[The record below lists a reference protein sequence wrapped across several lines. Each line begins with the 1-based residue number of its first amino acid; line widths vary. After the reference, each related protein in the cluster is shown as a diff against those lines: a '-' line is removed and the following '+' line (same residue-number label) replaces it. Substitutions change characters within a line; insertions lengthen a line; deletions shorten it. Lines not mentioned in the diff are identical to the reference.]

1 MHGFFAAPCASVD
14 TGGGGP
20 YNQGRVSGNPGSK
33 GRFADMAVIQMP
45 SRGKKDETGMITK
58 WYKKTGDWVAEGDEL
73 FSFDTDDG
81 SYTVKSQK
89 AGRLVAIFVPEGEL
103 VHCPTDVGMLSSPS
117 PESVLHLGRMQFVD
131 EEKPRVA
138 PRADPGPISP
148 EAEPAPLAEPAP
160 EAEAVPL
167 AEPAPEAEE
176 APLAEAAPE
185 AEPAP
190 EAEAAPLAEEAPEE
204 LGDAEPQADEAPA
217 ELDSSAQEG
226 AEETAPEEDAQP
238 AEAEPEEDAPGIAL
252 SFADMEPEEADE
264 EEARA
269 AGAEAA
275 EDGAP
280 ESEAQAEDAPESEA
294 PQEETAE
301 ETPSEQEPEQTEP
314 EAAAAEPARPASLTR
329 RVDVALCQDIAA
341 RTGVTLAAMVRFA
354 ALRSAPAGLLA
365 PLEDETL
372 RGMSAQQD
380 LPNVQDLGKW
390 GVMRAQRTGA
400 GELCFLVPAAAETA
414 RRKGEAVEWVPTL
427 ELTLCFDEAKLSLE
441 EAARFLG
448 DTCRNLENFWD
459 LLL

>member
-45 SRGKKDETGMITK
+45 SRGKKEETGMITK

-138 PRADPGPISP
+138 PHADPEPVSP
-148 EAEPAPLAEPAP
+148 EAEPAP
-160 EAEAVPL
+160 V

-176 APLAEAAPE
+176 APAPQ
-185 AEPAP
+185 
-190 EAEAAPLAEEAPEE
+190 AEAAPLAEAAPEE

-226 AEETAPEEDAQP
+226 ADEIAPEEDAQP

-275 EDGAP
+275 EDGAL
-280 ESEAQAEDAPESEA
+280 ESEAQADDAPEAEA

-301 ETPSEQEPEQTEP
+301 ETLHEQEPEQTEP

-390 GVMRAQRTGA
+390 GVVRAQRTGA
-400 GELCFLVPAAAETA
+400 GELCFLVPAAAEMA

>member
-1 MHGFFAAPCASVD
+1 
-14 TGGGGP
+14 
-20 YNQGRVSGNPGSK
+20 
-33 GRFADMAVIQMP
+33 MAVIQMP

-117 PESVLHLGRMQFVD
+117 PESVLRMGRMQFVD

-138 PRADPGPISP
+138 PHADPEPISP
-148 EAEPAPLAEPAP
+148 EAEAAP
-160 EAEAVPL
+160 ET
-167 AEPAPEAEE
+167 EPAPEAEE
-176 APLAEAAPE
+176 
-185 AEPAP
+185 
-190 EAEAAPLAEEAPEE
+190 APLAEEAPEE
-204 LGDAEPQADEAPA
+204 LGDAEPQEDEAPA
-217 ELDSSAQEG
+217 EPDSSAQEG
-226 AEETAPEEDAQP
+226 ADETAPEEDAQP
-238 AEAEPEEDAPGIAL
+238 AEAEPEEEAPGIAL

-275 EDGAP
+275 EDDAQ

-294 PQEETAE
+294 SQEETAE
-301 ETPSEQEPEQTEP
+301 EAMPEQEPELPEP

-354 ALRSAPAGLLA
+354 ALRSAPAGVLA

-372 RGMSAQQD
+372 RGMSAQQE

-390 GVMRAQRTGA
+390 GVVRAQRTGA

>member
-1 MHGFFAAPCASVD
+1 MHGFFAAACASVD

-138 PRADPGPISP
+138 PHADPEPIAPDAEPAP
-148 EAEPAPLAEPAP
+148 EEEPAPLAEPAP
-160 EAEAVPL
+160 EAEEA
-167 AEPAPEAEE
+167 PAPQ
-176 APLAEAAPE
+176 
-185 AEPAP
+185 
-190 EAEAAPLAEEAPEE
+190 AEAAPLAEAVPEEAPEE

-238 AEAEPEEDAPGIAL
+238 AEAEPEEEAPGIAL

-264 EEARA
+264 
-269 AGAEAA
+269 AEAA
-275 EDGAP
+275 EDG
-280 ESEAQAEDAPESEA
+280 APESEA

-301 ETPSEQEPEQTEP
+301 EAPSEQEPEQPEP
-314 EAAAAEPARPASLTR
+314 EAAAAEPVRPASLTR

-372 RGMSAQQD
+372 RGNERAAGSAQRAGPGQVGRRARAAHGRGRAL
-380 LPNVQDLGKW
+380 LPRSGGGGDGA
-390 GVMRAQRTGA
+390 AQGRGGRVGSDAGA
-400 GELCFLVPAAAETA
+400 DA
-414 RRKGEAVEWVPTL
+414 
-427 ELTLCFDEAKLSLE
+427 
-441 EAARFLG
+441 
-448 DTCRNLENFWD
+448 
-459 LLL
+459 LL

>member
-1 MHGFFAAPCASVD
+1 
-14 TGGGGP
+14 
-20 YNQGRVSGNPGSK
+20 
-33 GRFADMAVIQMP
+33 MAVIQMP

-138 PRADPGPISP
+138 PHADPEPIAPDAEPAP
-148 EAEPAPLAEPAP
+148 EEEPAPLAEPAP
-160 EAEAVPL
+160 EAEEA
-167 AEPAPEAEE
+167 PAPQ
-176 APLAEAAPE
+176 
-185 AEPAP
+185 
-190 EAEAAPLAEEAPEE
+190 AEAAPLAEAVPEEAPEE

-238 AEAEPEEDAPGIAL
+238 AEAEPEEEAPGIAL
-252 SFADMEPEEADE
+252 SFADMEPEEAD
-264 EEARA
+264 
-269 AGAEAA
+269 GAEAA

-280 ESEAQAEDAPESEA
+280 ESEA

-301 ETPSEQEPEQTEP
+301 EVPSEQEPEQTES

-390 GVMRAQRTGA
+390 GVVRAQRTGA

-427 ELTLCFDEAKLSLE
+427 ELTLCFDEAKLSLA

-448 DTCRNLENFWD
+448 DTCRNLENFWA

>member
-1 MHGFFAAPCASVD
+1 
-14 TGGGGP
+14 
-20 YNQGRVSGNPGSK
+20 
-33 GRFADMAVIQMP
+33 MAVIQMP

-117 PESVLHLGRMQFVD
+117 PESVLHLGRMQFMD

-138 PRADPGPISP
+138 PHADPEPIS
-148 EAEPAPLAEPAP
+148 
-160 EAEAVPL
+160 
-167 AEPAPEAEE
+167 
-176 APLAEAAPE
+176 PE

-226 AEETAPEEDAQP
+226 AEESAPEEDAQP
-238 AEAEPEEDAPGIAL
+238 AEAEPEEEAPGIAL

-264 EEARA
+264 EAARA

-301 ETPSEQEPEQTEP
+301 EALHEQEPELPEP

-354 ALRSAPAGLLA
+354 ALRSAPAGVLA

-372 RGMSAQQD
+372 RGMSAQQE

-390 GVMRAQRTGA
+390 GVVRAQRTGA

>member
-1 MHGFFAAPCASVD
+1 
-14 TGGGGP
+14 
-20 YNQGRVSGNPGSK
+20 
-33 GRFADMAVIQMP
+33 MAVIQMP

-138 PRADPGPISP
+138 PHADPEPVSP

-160 EAEAVPL
+160 EAE
-167 AEPAPEAEE
+167 EAT
-176 APLAEAAPE
+176 APLAEA
-185 AEPAP
+185 AP

-204 LGDAEPQADEAPA
+204 LDDAEPQEDEAPA
-217 ELDSSAQEG
+217 ELDSSAQE
-226 AEETAPEEDAQP
+226 EDAQP
-238 AEAEPEEDAPGIAL
+238 AEAEPEEEAPGIAL

-280 ESEAQAEDAPESEA
+280 ESEA

-301 ETPSEQEPEQTEP
+301 ETMPEQEPEQPEQ
-314 EAAAAEPARPASLTR
+314 EAAASEPARPASLTR

-390 GVMRAQRTGA
+390 GVVRAQRTGA

>member
-1 MHGFFAAPCASVD
+1 
-14 TGGGGP
+14 
-20 YNQGRVSGNPGSK
+20 
-33 GRFADMAVIQMP
+33 MAVIQMP

-138 PRADPGPISP
+138 PHADSEPVSP
-148 EAEPAPLAEPAP
+148 EAEPAPLAEPTP
-160 EAEAVPL
+160 E
-167 AEPAPEAEE
+167 
-176 APLAEAAPE
+176 
-185 AEPAP
+185 
-190 EAEAAPLAEEAPEE
+190 AEEAPEE

-238 AEAEPEEDAPGIAL
+238 AEAEPEEEAPGIAL

-294 PQEETAE
+294 PQEETEAE
-301 ETPSEQEPEQTEP
+301 TLPEQEPEQPEL

-390 GVMRAQRTGA
+390 GVVRAQRTGA

-427 ELTLCFDEAKLSLE
+427 ELTLCFDEVKLSLE

>member
-138 PRADPGPISP
+138 PHADPEPI
-148 EAEPAPLAEPAP
+148 
-160 EAEAVPL
+160 
-167 AEPAPEAEE
+167 APEAEE
-176 APLAEAAPE
+176 SPLAEATPLAEAAPE
-185 AEPAP
+185 AEEAPAP
-190 EAEAAPLAEEAPEE
+190 QAEAAPLAEAVPEEASEE

-226 AEETAPEEDAQP
+226 AEETEPEEDAQP
-238 AEAEPEEDAPGIAL
+238 AEAEPEEEAPGIAL

-280 ESEAQAEDAPESEA
+280 ESEAQAEDAPEAEA

-301 ETPSEQEPEQTEP
+301 ETPSEQEPEQTES

-354 ALRSAPAGLLA
+354 ALRSAPVGLLA

-390 GVMRAQRTGA
+390 GVVRAQRTGA

-427 ELTLCFDEAKLSLE
+427 ELTLCFDEAKLSLA

>member
-1 MHGFFAAPCASVD
+1 MHGFFAAACASVD

-117 PESVLHLGRMQFVD
+117 PESVLHLGRMQFMD

-138 PRADPGPISP
+138 PHADPEPVSP
-148 EAEPAPLAEPAP
+148 EAEES
-160 EAEAVPL
+160 
-167 AEPAPEAEE
+167 
-176 APLAEAAPE
+176 PLAEAAPE
-185 AEPAP
+185 AEEAPAP
-190 EAEAAPLAEEAPEE
+190 EAEAAPQAEAAPLAEPTPEAEEAPEE

-217 ELDSSAQEG
+217 ELDSSA
-226 AEETAPEEDAQP
+226 PEEDAQP
-238 AEAEPEEDAPGIAL
+238 AEAEPEEEAPGIAL

-280 ESEAQAEDAPESEA
+280 ESEA

-301 ETPSEQEPEQTEP
+301 EAPSEQEPEQPEP
-314 EAAAAEPARPASLTR
+314 ETAAAEPARPASLTR

-390 GVMRAQRTGA
+390 GVVRAQRTGA

>member
-1 MHGFFAAPCASVD
+1 
-14 TGGGGP
+14 
-20 YNQGRVSGNPGSK
+20 
-33 GRFADMAVIQMP
+33 MAVIQMP

-117 PESVLHLGRMQFVD
+117 PESVLRMGRMQFVD

-138 PRADPGPISP
+138 PHADPEPVSP
-148 EAEPAPLAEPAP
+148 EAEAAPLAEPAPLAEA
-160 EAEAVPL
+160 APL
-167 AEPAPEAEE
+167 AEP

-185 AEPAP
+185 TEPAPEAEAAPLAEPAP
-190 EAEAAPLAEEAPEE
+190 LAEAAPLAEEAPEE
-204 LGDAEPQADEAPA
+204 LGDAEPQEDEAPA

-238 AEAEPEEDAPGIAL
+238 AEAEPEEEAPGIAL

-280 ESEAQAEDAPESEA
+280 ESEVQAEDAPESEA

-301 ETPSEQEPEQTEP
+301 ETMPEQEPEQPEP

-390 GVMRAQRTGA
+390 GVVRAQRTGA

>member
-1 MHGFFAAPCASVD
+1 
-14 TGGGGP
+14 
-20 YNQGRVSGNPGSK
+20 
-33 GRFADMAVIQMP
+33 MAVIQMP

-117 PESVLHLGRMQFVD
+117 PESVLHLGRMQFMD

-138 PRADPGPISP
+138 PHADPEPVSP
-148 EAEPAPLAEPAP
+148 EAEESPLAEPAPLAEAAP
-160 EAEAVPL
+160 E

-190 EAEAAPLAEEAPEE
+190 LAEAAPLAEPTPEAEEAPEE

-226 AEETAPEEDAQP
+226 AEETEPEEDAQP
-238 AEAEPEEDAPGIAL
+238 AEAEPEEEAPGIAL

-269 AGAEAA
+269 AEAEAA

-280 ESEAQAEDAPESEA
+280 ESGAQAEDAPESEA
-294 PQEETAE
+294 PQEETEAE
-301 ETPSEQEPEQTEP
+301 TLPEQ
-314 EAAAAEPARPASLTR
+314 EAAASEPARPASLTR

-390 GVMRAQRTGA
+390 GVVRAQRTGA

-427 ELTLCFDEAKLSLE
+427 ELTLCFDEAKLSLA

>member
-1 MHGFFAAPCASVD
+1 
-14 TGGGGP
+14 
-20 YNQGRVSGNPGSK
+20 
-33 GRFADMAVIQMP
+33 MAVIQMP

-138 PRADPGPISP
+138 PHADPEPISPEAEAAPLAELAP

-160 EAEAVPL
+160 EAE
-167 AEPAPEAEE
+167 ES
-176 APLAEAAPE
+176 PLAEAAPL
-185 AEPAP
+185 AEPTP
-190 EAEAAPLAEEAPEE
+190 EAEEAPEE

-238 AEAEPEEDAPGIAL
+238 AEAEPEEEAPGIAL

-280 ESEAQAEDAPESEA
+280 ESEAQVEDAPEPEA

-301 ETPSEQEPEQTEP
+301 ETMPEQELEQPEP

-390 GVMRAQRTGA
+390 GVVRAQRTGA

-427 ELTLCFDEAKLSLE
+427 ELTLCFDEAKLSLA

-448 DTCRNLENFWD
+448 DTCRNLENFWA

>member
-1 MHGFFAAPCASVD
+1 MHGFFAAACASVD

-138 PRADPGPISP
+138 PHADPEPISP
-148 EAEPAPLAEPAP
+148 EAEAAPLAEPAP
-160 EAEAVPL
+160 L
-167 AEPAPEAEE
+167 
-176 APLAEAAPE
+176 
-185 AEPAP
+185 
-190 EAEAAPLAEEAPEE
+190 AEAAPLAEEAPEE
-204 LGDAEPQADEAPA
+204 LGDAEPQEDEAFA
-217 ELDSSAQEG
+217 EPDSSAQEG
-226 AEETAPEEDAQP
+226 AEESAPEEDAQP
-238 AEAEPEEDAPGIAL
+238 AEAEPEEEAPGIAL

-294 PQEETAE
+294 PQEETEAE
-301 ETPSEQEPEQTEP
+301 TLPEQEPELSEP

-380 LPNVQDLGKW
+380 LHNVQDLGKW
-390 GVMRAQRTGA
+390 GVVRAQRTGA

>member
-1 MHGFFAAPCASVD
+1 
-14 TGGGGP
+14 
-20 YNQGRVSGNPGSK
+20 
-33 GRFADMAVIQMP
+33 MP
-45 SRGKKDETGMITK
+45 
-58 WYKKTGDWVAEGDEL
+58 
-73 FSFDTDDG
+73 
-81 SYTVKSQK
+81 
-89 AGRLVAIFVPEGEL
+89 
-103 VHCPTDVGMLSSPS
+103 
-117 PESVLHLGRMQFVD
+117 
-131 EEKPRVA
+131 
-138 PRADPGPISP
+138 
-148 EAEPAPLAEPAP
+148 
-160 EAEAVPL
+160 
-167 AEPAPEAEE
+167 
-176 APLAEAAPE
+176 
-185 AEPAP
+185 
-190 EAEAAPLAEEAPEE
+190 EEAPEE

-217 ELDSSAQEG
+217 ELDSSAQE
-226 AEETAPEEDAQP
+226 EDAQP
-238 AEAEPEEDAPGIAL
+238 AEAEPEEEAPGIAL

-301 ETPSEQEPEQTEP
+301 ETMPEQEPEQPEP

-390 GVMRAQRTGA
+390 GVVRAQRTGA

>member
-138 PRADPGPISP
+138 PHADPEPISP
-148 EAEPAPLAEPAP
+148 E
-160 EAEAVPL
+160 
-167 AEPAPEAEE
+167 
-176 APLAEAAPE
+176 AEAAPE

-190 EAEAAPLAEEAPEE
+190 LAEAAPLAEDAPEAEEAPAPEAEPAPLAEAVPEEAPEE

-226 AEETAPEEDAQP
+226 ADEIAPEEDAQP
-238 AEAEPEEDAPGIAL
+238 AEAEPEEEAPGIAL

-280 ESEAQAEDAPESEA
+280 ESEAQADDAPESEA

-301 ETPSEQEPEQTEP
+301 ETMPEQEPEQTES

-390 GVMRAQRTGA
+390 GVVRAQRTGA

-414 RRKGEAVEWVPTL
+414 QRKGEAVEWVPTL

>member
-1 MHGFFAAPCASVD
+1 
-14 TGGGGP
+14 
-20 YNQGRVSGNPGSK
+20 
-33 GRFADMAVIQMP
+33 MAVIQMP

-138 PRADPGPISP
+138 PHADPEPISP
-148 EAEPAPLAEPAP
+148 EAEAA
-160 EAEAVPL
+160 PL

-176 APLAEAAPE
+176 APAPQAEAAPLAEAAPA
-185 AEPAP
+185 AEPTP
-190 EAEAAPLAEEAPEE
+190 EAEEAPEE

-226 AEETAPEEDAQP
+226 ADEIAPEEDAQP

-280 ESEAQAEDAPESEA
+280 ESEA

-301 ETPSEQEPEQTEP
+301 ETMPEQEPEQPEP

-390 GVMRAQRTGA
+390 GVVRAQRTGA
-400 GELCFLVPAAAETA
+400 GELCFLVPAAETA

>member
-1 MHGFFAAPCASVD
+1 
-14 TGGGGP
+14 
-20 YNQGRVSGNPGSK
+20 
-33 GRFADMAVIQMP
+33 MAVIQMP

-103 VHCPTDVGMLSSPS
+103 VHCPTDVGMLSSAS
-117 PESVLHLGRMQFVD
+117 PESVLRMGRMQFVD

-138 PRADPGPISP
+138 PHADPEPISP
-148 EAEPAPLAEPAP
+148 EAEPAPEAEP
-160 EAEAVPL
+160 VPL

-176 APLAEAAPE
+176 APAPQ
-185 AEPAP
+185 
-190 EAEAAPLAEEAPEE
+190 AEAAPLAEAVPEEAPEE

-226 AEETAPEEDAQP
+226 AEETEPEEDAQP
-238 AEAEPEEDAPGIAL
+238 AEAEPEEEAPGIAL

-301 ETPSEQEPEQTEP
+301 ETMPEQEPEQPEP
-314 EAAAAEPARPASLTR
+314 EAAAAEPARPASLAR

-372 RGMSAQQD
+372 RGMSAQRD

-390 GVMRAQRTGA
+390 GVVRAQRTGA
-400 GELCFLVPAAAETA
+400 GALCFLVPAAAETA

>member
-1 MHGFFAAPCASVD
+1 
-14 TGGGGP
+14 
-20 YNQGRVSGNPGSK
+20 
-33 GRFADMAVIQMP
+33 MAVIQMP
-45 SRGKKDETGMITK
+45 SRGKKEETGMITK

-138 PRADPGPISP
+138 PHADPEPI
-148 EAEPAPLAEPAP
+148 
-160 EAEAVPL
+160 
-167 AEPAPEAEE
+167 APEAEE
-176 APLAEAAPE
+176 SPLAEAAPE

-190 EAEAAPLAEEAPEE
+190 EAEAAPLAEPAPEAEEAPLAEAAPLAEPTPEAEEAPEE

-226 AEETAPEEDAQP
+226 AEGTAPEEDAQP
-238 AEAEPEEDAPGIAL
+238 AEAEPEEEAPGIAL

-280 ESEAQAEDAPESEA
+280 ESEAQ
-294 PQEETAE
+294 EETAE
-301 ETPSEQEPEQTEP
+301 EALHEQEPEQTEP

-380 LPNVQDLGKW
+380 LPNVLDLGKW
-390 GVMRAQRTGA
+390 GVVRAQRTGA

-427 ELTLCFDEAKLSLE
+427 ELTLCFDEA
-441 EAARFLG
+441 
-448 DTCRNLENFWD
+448 
-459 LLL
+459 

>member
-1 MHGFFAAPCASVD
+1 M
-14 TGGGGP
+14 
-20 YNQGRVSGNPGSK
+20 QG
-33 GRFADMAVIQMP
+33 
-45 SRGKKDETGMITK
+45 
-58 WYKKTGDWVAEGDEL
+58 
-73 FSFDTDDG
+73 
-81 SYTVKSQK
+81 
-89 AGRLVAIFVPEGEL
+89 
-103 VHCPTDVGMLSSPS
+103 
-117 PESVLHLGRMQFVD
+117 
-131 EEKPRVA
+131 
-138 PRADPGPISP
+138 
-148 EAEPAPLAEPAP
+148 
-160 EAEAVPL
+160 
-167 AEPAPEAEE
+167 
-176 APLAEAAPE
+176 
-185 AEPAP
+185 
-190 EAEAAPLAEEAPEE
+190 
-204 LGDAEPQADEAPA
+204 
-217 ELDSSAQEG
+217 AQEG
-226 AEETAPEEDAQP
+226 AEETEPEEDAQP
-238 AEAEPEEDAPGIAL
+238 AEAEPEEEAPGIAL

-275 EDGAP
+275 ED
-280 ESEAQAEDAPESEA
+280 DAPEAEA

-301 ETPSEQEPEQTEP
+301 ETLPEQEPEQPEP
-314 EAAAAEPARPASLTR
+314 ETAAAEPVRPASLTR

-390 GVMRAQRTGA
+390 GVVRAQRTGA
-400 GELCFLVPAAAETA
+400 GALCFLVPAAAETA

>member
-1 MHGFFAAPCASVD
+1 
-14 TGGGGP
+14 
-20 YNQGRVSGNPGSK
+20 
-33 GRFADMAVIQMP
+33 MAVIQMP

-117 PESVLHLGRMQFVD
+117 PESVLRMGRMQFVD

-138 PRADPGPISP
+138 PHADPEPIS
-148 EAEPAPLAEPAP
+148 
-160 EAEAVPL
+160 
-167 AEPAPEAEE
+167 
-176 APLAEAAPE
+176 
-185 AEPAP
+185 P
-190 EAEAAPLAEEAPEE
+190 EAEAAPLAEPTPEAEEAPEE
-204 LGDAEPQADEAPA
+204 LGDAEPQEDEAPA

-226 AEETAPEEDAQP
+226 AEESAPEEDAQS
-238 AEAEPEEDAPGIAL
+238 AEAEPEEEAPGIAL

-301 ETPSEQEPEQTEP
+301 EALPEQEPEQTEP

-354 ALRSAPAGLLA
+354 ALRSAPAGVLA

-390 GVMRAQRTGA
+390 GVVRAQRTGA

>member
-1 MHGFFAAPCASVD
+1 
-14 TGGGGP
+14 
-20 YNQGRVSGNPGSK
+20 
-33 GRFADMAVIQMP
+33 MAVIQMP

-117 PESVLHLGRMQFVD
+117 PESVLRMGRMQFVD

-138 PRADPGPISP
+138 PHADPEPISP
-148 EAEPAPLAEPAP
+148 EAEAAPLAEPAP
-160 EAEAVPL
+160 L
-167 AEPAPEAEE
+167 
-176 APLAEAAPE
+176 
-185 AEPAP
+185 
-190 EAEAAPLAEEAPEE
+190 AEAAPLAEEAPEE
-204 LGDAEPQADEAPA
+204 LGDAEPQEDEAFA
-217 ELDSSAQEG
+217 EPDSSAQEG
-226 AEETAPEEDAQP
+226 AEESAPEEDAQP
-238 AEAEPEEDAPGIAL
+238 AEAEPEEEAPGIAL

-275 EDGAP
+275 EDAQ

-294 PQEETAE
+294 PQEETEAE
-301 ETPSEQEPEQTEP
+301 TLPEQEPELSEP

-354 ALRSAPAGLLA
+354 ALRSAPAGVLA

-390 GVMRAQRTGA
+390 GVVRAQRTGA

>member
-138 PRADPGPISP
+138 PHADPEPISPEAEAAP

-160 EAEAVPL
+160 EAE
-167 AEPAPEAEE
+167 E
-176 APLAEAAPE
+176 APVPQ
-185 AEPAP
+185 
-190 EAEAAPLAEEAPEE
+190 AEAAPLAEPTPEAEEAPEE

-217 ELDSSAQEG
+217 ELDSSAQE
-226 AEETAPEEDAQP
+226 DAQP
-238 AEAEPEEDAPGIAL
+238 AEAEPEEEAPGIAL

-269 AGAEAA
+269 AGAEVA

-301 ETPSEQEPEQTEP
+301 ETLHEQEP

-390 GVMRAQRTGA
+390 GVVRAQRTGA
-400 GELCFLVPAAAETA
+400 GELCFLVPAAAEMA

>member
-138 PRADPGPISP
+138 PHADPEPISP
-148 EAEPAPLAEPAP
+148 DAEPAPLAA
-160 EAEAVPL
+160 
-167 AEPAPEAEE
+167 
-176 APLAEAAPE
+176 
-185 AEPAP
+185 PAP
-190 EAEAAPLAEEAPEE
+190 EAEAAPQAEAAPLAEPTPEAEEAPEE

-226 AEETAPEEDAQP
+226 ADEIAQEEDAQP
-238 AEAEPEEDAPGIAL
+238 AEAEPEEEAPGIAL

-280 ESEAQAEDAPESEA
+280 ESEAQAEDAPEAEA

-301 ETPSEQEPEQTEP
+301 EAPSEQEPEQTEP
-314 EAAAAEPARPASLTR
+314 EAAAAEPAWPASLTR
-329 RVDVALCQDIAA
+329 RADVALCQDIAA

-354 ALRSAPAGLLA
+354 ALRSAPAGVLA

-390 GVMRAQRTGA
+390 GVVRAQRTGA

>member
-1 MHGFFAAPCASVD
+1 
-14 TGGGGP
+14 
-20 YNQGRVSGNPGSK
+20 
-33 GRFADMAVIQMP
+33 MAVIQMP

-138 PRADPGPISP
+138 PHADPEPISP
-148 EAEPAPLAEPAP
+148 EAEPAPEEEPAPLAEPAP
-160 EAEAVPL
+160 EAE
-167 AEPAPEAEE
+167 E
-176 APLAEAAPE
+176 APTPQ
-185 AEPAP
+185 
-190 EAEAAPLAEEAPEE
+190 AEAAPLAEPTPEVEEAPEE

-217 ELDSSAQEG
+217 ELDSSA
-226 AEETAPEEDAQP
+226 PEEDAQP
-238 AEAEPEEDAPGIAL
+238 AEAEPEEEAPGIAL

-301 ETPSEQEPEQTEP
+301 ETLHEQEPEQTEP
-314 EAAAAEPARPASLTR
+314 EAAASEPARPASLTR

-390 GVMRAQRTGA
+390 GVVRAQRTGA

>member
-1 MHGFFAAPCASVD
+1 
-14 TGGGGP
+14 
-20 YNQGRVSGNPGSK
+20 
-33 GRFADMAVIQMP
+33 MAVIQMP
-45 SRGKKDETGMITK
+45 SRGKKEETGMITK

-138 PRADPGPISP
+138 PHADPEPI
-148 EAEPAPLAEPAP
+148 
-160 EAEAVPL
+160 
-167 AEPAPEAEE
+167 
-176 APLAEAAPE
+176 
-185 AEPAP
+185 AP
-190 EAEAAPLAEEAPEE
+190 EAEAAPLAEPAPLAEAAPLAEPTPEAEEAPEE

-226 AEETAPEEDAQP
+226 ADEIAPEEDAQP
-238 AEAEPEEDAPGIAL
+238 AEAEPEEEAPGIAL

-280 ESEAQAEDAPESEA
+280 ESEA
-294 PQEETAE
+294 PQEETEAE
-301 ETPSEQEPEQTEP
+301 MLPEQEPEQPEQ
-314 EAAAAEPARPASLTR
+314 EAAASEPARPASLTR

-390 GVMRAQRTGA
+390 GVVRAQRTGA

>member
-1 MHGFFAAPCASVD
+1 MHGFFAAACASVD

-138 PRADPGPISP
+138 PHADPEPIAPDAEPAP
-148 EAEPAPLAEPAP
+148 EEEPAPLAEPAP
-160 EAEAVPL
+160 EAEEA
-167 AEPAPEAEE
+167 PAPQ
-176 APLAEAAPE
+176 
-185 AEPAP
+185 
-190 EAEAAPLAEEAPEE
+190 AEAAPLAEAVPEEAPEE

-238 AEAEPEEDAPGIAL
+238 AEAEPEEEAPGIAL

-264 EEARA
+264 
-269 AGAEAA
+269 AEAA
-275 EDGAP
+275 EDG
-280 ESEAQAEDAPESEA
+280 APESEA

-301 ETPSEQEPEQTEP
+301 EVPSEQEPEQTES

-390 GVMRAQRTGA
+390 GVVRAQRTGA

-427 ELTLCFDEAKLSLE
+427 ELTLCFDEAKLSLA

-448 DTCRNLENFWD
+448 DTCRNLENFWA

>member
-1 MHGFFAAPCASVD
+1 
-14 TGGGGP
+14 
-20 YNQGRVSGNPGSK
+20 
-33 GRFADMAVIQMP
+33 MAVIQMP

-138 PRADPGPISP
+138 PHADPEPISP
-148 EAEPAPLAEPAP
+148 EAEAA
-160 EAEAVPL
+160 PL

-238 AEAEPEEDAPGIAL
+238 AEAEPEEEAPGIAL
-252 SFADMEPEEADE
+252 SFADMELEEADE

-275 EDGAP
+275 ED
-280 ESEAQAEDAPESEA
+280 DAPESEA

-301 ETPSEQEPEQTEP
+301 ETMPEQEPEQPEP
-314 EAAAAEPARPASLTR
+314 ETAAAEPARPASLTR

-390 GVMRAQRTGA
+390 GVVRAQRTGA

-448 DTCRNLENFWD
+448 DTCRNLENFWA

>member
-1 MHGFFAAPCASVD
+1 
-14 TGGGGP
+14 
-20 YNQGRVSGNPGSK
+20 
-33 GRFADMAVIQMP
+33 MAVIQMP

-117 PESVLHLGRMQFVD
+117 PESVLRMGRMQFVD

-138 PRADPGPISP
+138 PHADPEPVSP
-148 EAEPAPLAEPAP
+148 EAEES
-160 EAEAVPL
+160 
-167 AEPAPEAEE
+167 
-176 APLAEAAPE
+176 PLAEAAPE
-185 AEPAP
+185 AEEAPAPEAEATP

-204 LGDAEPQADEAPA
+204 IDDAEPQADEAPA
-217 ELDSSAQEG
+217 ELDSSTQEG
-226 AEETAPEEDAQP
+226 AEETEPEEDAQP
-238 AEAEPEEDAPGIAL
+238 AEAEPEEEAPGIAL

-264 EEARA
+264 EETRA

-275 EDGAP
+275 ED
-280 ESEAQAEDAPESEA
+280 AQESEA
-294 PQEETAE
+294 PQEETEAE
-301 ETPSEQEPEQTEP
+301 TLPEQ
-314 EAAAAEPARPASLTR
+314 EAAASEPARPASLTR

-354 ALRSAPAGLLA
+354 ALRSAPAGVLA

-390 GVMRAQRTGA
+390 GVVRAQRTGA
-400 GELCFLVPAAAETA
+400 GELCFLVPAAMETA

>member
-1 MHGFFAAPCASVD
+1 
-14 TGGGGP
+14 
-20 YNQGRVSGNPGSK
+20 
-33 GRFADMAVIQMP
+33 MAVIQMP

-117 PESVLHLGRMQFVD
+117 PESVLRMGRMQFVD

-138 PRADPGPISP
+138 PHADPEPISP
-148 EAEPAPLAEPAP
+148 EAEAAPLAEPAP
-160 EAEAVPL
+160 L
-167 AEPAPEAEE
+167 
-176 APLAEAAPE
+176 
-185 AEPAP
+185 
-190 EAEAAPLAEEAPEE
+190 AEAAPLAEEAPEE
-204 LGDAEPQADEAPA
+204 LGDAEPQEDEAPA

-226 AEETAPEEDAQP
+226 ADETAPEEDAQP
-238 AEAEPEEDAPGIAL
+238 AEAEPEEEAPGIAL

-275 EDGAP
+275 EDDAQ

-301 ETPSEQEPEQTEP
+301 EALHEQEPELPEP

-329 RVDVALCQDIAA
+329 RVDVALCQEIAA

-390 GVMRAQRTGA
+390 GVVRAQRTGA

>member
-1 MHGFFAAPCASVD
+1 
-14 TGGGGP
+14 
-20 YNQGRVSGNPGSK
+20 
-33 GRFADMAVIQMP
+33 MAVIQMP

-117 PESVLHLGRMQFVD
+117 PESVLRMGRMQFVD

-138 PRADPGPISP
+138 PHADPEPVSP
-148 EAEPAPLAEPAP
+148 EAEP
-160 EAEAVPL
+160 
-167 AEPAPEAEE
+167 

-204 LGDAEPQADEAPA
+204 LGDAEPQEDEAPA

-226 AEETAPEEDAQP
+226 AEESAPEEDAQP
-238 AEAEPEEDAPGIAL
+238 AEAEPEEEAPGIAL

-301 ETPSEQEPEQTEP
+301 EALHEQEPEQTEP

-354 ALRSAPAGLLA
+354 ALRSAPAGVLA

-390 GVMRAQRTGA
+390 GVVRAQRTGA

>member
-1 MHGFFAAPCASVD
+1 
-14 TGGGGP
+14 
-20 YNQGRVSGNPGSK
+20 
-33 GRFADMAVIQMP
+33 MAVIQMP

-131 EEKPRVA
+131 EEKLRVA
-138 PRADPGPISP
+138 PHADPEPVSP
-148 EAEPAPLAEPAP
+148 EAEAAPLAEPAPLAEA
-160 EAEAVPL
+160 APL

-176 APLAEAAPE
+176 APLAEAAPLAEDAPEAEEAPAPE

-190 EAEAAPLAEEAPEE
+190 LAEAVPEAAPEE

-238 AEAEPEEDAPGIAL
+238 AEAEPEEEAPGIAL
-252 SFADMEPEEADE
+252 SFADIEPEEADE

-301 ETPSEQEPEQTEP
+301 ETMPEQEPEQTEP

-354 ALRSAPAGLLA
+354 ALRSAPAGVLA

-390 GVMRAQRTGA
+390 GVVRAQRTGA
-400 GELCFLVPAAAETA
+400 GALCFLVPAAAETA

-427 ELTLCFDEAKLSLE
+427 ELTLCFDEAKLSLA